1 MPRGSSSSPCP
12 SWRGSC
18 FPFSRRQTSFRERQ
32 EEAQQCRSFSRS
44 VNQIHQSLGECPELL
59 GNGASPRT
67 AGCLPPWPWPDFPM
81 PWVGTD
87 WGCPFHHGSLQ
98 CVPLALQTDQW
109 SELTKALQE
118 QVEVKKVLWTGGMG
132 TRHVCE
138 VKAPSERAWHGLL
151 TGPFAFPAAQEQA
164 PAPPGE
170 TGMPARAKS
179 FVSGNEPL
187 TETCGSGTGGA
198 EQLRLGSTPA
208 PCWPPPGG
216 SPCRPRS
223 LLTAQNPM
231 VSVAGGRRC
240 RQNHQRSRCCRRW
253 WPCSW

>member
-1 MPRGSSSSPCP
+1 
-12 SWRGSC
+12 
-18 FPFSRRQTSFRERQ
+18 
-32 EEAQQCRSFSRS
+32 
-44 VNQIHQSLGECPELL
+44 
-59 GNGASPRT
+59 
-67 AGCLPPWPWPDFPM
+67 M

-118 QVEVKKVLWTGGMG
+118 QVEVKKVLWPGGMG
-132 TRHVCE
+132 ARHVCE

-179 FVSGNEPL
+179 FQGEEGAGRTTRGVAAAGDGGRAAGRTDKPAVGLGEGRVCSVPE
-187 TETCGSGTGGA
+187 EHEGTGLSGDEGGA
-198 EQLRLGSTPA
+198 LSPQTSAPSHTPTHVPAVPWPVGGAAGVKEAWHHFLAEETSSVPRL
-208 PCWPPPGG
+208 PPDRHPHRG
-216 SPCRPRS
+216 C
-223 LLTAQNPM
+223 AE
-231 VSVAGGRRC
+231 GR
-240 RQNHQRSRCCRRW
+240 H
-253 WPCSW
+253 P

>member
-1 MPRGSSSSPCP
+1 
-12 SWRGSC
+12 
-18 FPFSRRQTSFRERQ
+18 
-32 EEAQQCRSFSRS
+32 
-44 VNQIHQSLGECPELL
+44 
-59 GNGASPRT
+59 
-67 AGCLPPWPWPDFPM
+67 M

-118 QVEVKKVLWTGGMG
+118 QVEVKKVLWPGGMG
-132 TRHVCE
+132 ARHVCE

-179 FVSGNEPL
+179 FQGEEGAGRTTRGVAAAGD
-187 TETCGSGTGGA
+187 GGRAAGGA
-198 EQLRLGSTPA
+198 AGVKEAWHHFLAEETSSVPRL
-208 PCWPPPGG
+208 PPDRHPHRG
-216 SPCRPRS
+216 C
-223 LLTAQNPM
+223 AE
-231 VSVAGGRRC
+231 GR
-240 RQNHQRSRCCRRW
+240 H
-253 WPCSW
+253 P